1 MNTNTNPPPTAPATA
16 TAPTP
21 TPAPAITRHKQ
32 LSIFLEN
39 SPGHLKRMCEILAAA
54 RVNIET
60 LAIAETNNFGVVRII
75 VDKPDAAS
83 AALEQSGLAFK
94 QVDVLA
100 VEIPDTPGALLT
112 ILEKA
117 QAANLNIEYMYA
129 LTKGRPECPALAM
142 RFTDP
147 DRAEKSLKT

>member
-1 MNTNTNPPPTAPATA
+1 MNPH
-16 TAPTP
+16 APT
-21 TPAPAITRHKQ
+21 IKKLNQ

-54 RVNIET
+54 NVNIET
-60 LAIAETNNFGVVRII
+60 LTIAETNNFGVVRII
-75 VDKPDAAS
+75 VDKPEAAI

-100 VEIPDTPGALLT
+100 IEIADKPGALLA

-117 QAANLNIEYMYA
+117 QTANLNIEYMYA
-129 LTKGRPECPALAM
+129 LPKGRAECPSLVM
-142 RFTDP
+142 RFPDI
-147 DRAEKSLKT
+147 DRAEAVMKKG